1 MFSVYISDMDS
12 EARLR
17 ALMNRLRHKHGAGQH
32 KSWAETTKHI
42 RTAMAVSH
50 NLLLLTHIRTAMAV
64 SHNLLLLTHIRTAMA
79 VSHNLLLLTHI
90 RPAMAVSSG
99 RTSTRKLELSVVG
112 ASDLSARVKN

>member
-42 RTAMAVSH
+42 RTAMAVSS
-50 NLLLLTHIRTAMAV
+50 V
-64 SHNLLLLTHIRTAMA
+64 
-79 VSHNLLLLTHI
+79 
-90 RPAMAVSSG
+90 
-99 RTSTRKLELSVVG
+99 RTSTQKLELSVVG
-112 ASDLSARVKN
+112 ASDPSARVKNLIVRKLRADNIFVLTHASDATLQFPPDFIK